1 MKPRLTSYGRR
12 LQNSVFGSKYP
23 RRFLCIVFAHLS
35 GISLKNHGVDLDV
48 DQMFE
53 MGAETMRLSME
64 EKMRYEQGDDGMSF
78 G

>member
-12 LQNSVFGSKYP
+12 LRNSVFGSKYP
-23 RRFLCIVFAHLS
+23 RRFLCIVFVHLS
-35 GISLKNHGVDLDV
+35 KNSLKNHGVDQDV